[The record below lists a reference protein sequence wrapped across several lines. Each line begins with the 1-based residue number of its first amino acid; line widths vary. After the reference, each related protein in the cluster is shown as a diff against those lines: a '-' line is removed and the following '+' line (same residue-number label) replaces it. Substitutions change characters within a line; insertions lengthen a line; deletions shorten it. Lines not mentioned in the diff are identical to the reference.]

1 MATATGTLKNV
12 TQSEHPAEVDSQ
24 DSQKESTEPYT
35 QQPNTQQPSPQQPSP
50 QAAAAAAG
58 CVVLPRTQVLHE
70 EMVRFVA
77 TGNRARIEFL
87 QRLAEFV
94 RDRHY
99 LELGLPSALAY
110 LQCVLKVPR
119 STAYESLSLCRELEK
134 LPLLVEAFGH
144 GKFSYRVL
152 RELLLVAIPETEEE
166 WLALATD
173 LQRTGDDVIAEAKDA
188 RRNGRRRPRQES
200 HGLPNLP
207 TRVTLEM
214 TREQWELVHTALAR
228 FGECC
233 ALPRAEVAEE
243 DAEGC
248 SDASDVSGE
257 NPAEAI
263 ARNRAHSD
271 PLPRLSLEEGL
282 IGLSQWIIDRGD
294 HLSAG
299 PSELSPTQRDPASAT
314 PARSATK
321 IVYHHCPSCR
331 KSAVEA
337 LEGSVEVDPDSVVR
351 RADSAEVV
359 TISPEEELALEA
371 LPDGEL
377 DVPNSSRLASRVK
390 SRDGDRCRNPACR
403 RRGVELHAH
412 HFRFRAAGGRTCLAN
427 EVSVCG
433 TCHALIHAGL
443 LVVEGTPGE
452 KLRWIPRVGS
462 MEWRSVF
469 FAMPGDGAG
478 WGAGADVT
486 DATSEATDRDE
497 AQRFRRADSEE
508 VRGAGDGARSPV
520 RHRGLADRFRRADSE
535 LPSSEYAAPVDPV
548 GAVTLAMT
556 SEITLAMRRRSEFDT
571 ARAVVESIVGD
582 SVWARAL
589 TERAIREL
597 ETSGGPLEAGKIA
610 GLALRSRKEWG
621 RELER

>member
-1 MATATGTLKNV
+1 M
-12 TQSEHPAEVDSQ
+12 
-24 DSQKESTEPYT
+24 
-35 QQPNTQQPSPQQPSP
+35 
-50 QAAAAAAG
+50 
-58 CVVLPRTQVLHE
+58 LPRTQVLHE
-70 EMVRFVA
+70 EMVGFVA

-99 LELGLPSALAY
+99 LELGLPSPLAY

-134 LPLLVEAFGH
+134 RPLLVEAYGR

-152 RELLLVAIPETEEE
+152 RELLLVAVAETEEE

-173 LQRTGDDVIAEAKDA
+173 LERTGDEVIAEAKDA
-188 RRNGRRRPRQES
+188 RRNGRRRPRRET
-200 HGLPNLP
+200 HGLPNLT

-214 TREQWELVHTALAR
+214 TREQWGLVHTALAR
-228 FGECC
+228 FGENC
-233 ALPRAEVAEE
+233 ALHGEEVVEA

-248 SDASDVSGE
+248 GGASEVSGE
-257 NPAEAI
+257 KLG
-263 ARNRAHSD
+263 ARVAQDKTQADTHSS
-271 PLPRLSLEEGL
+271 PPPRLSLEEGL

-294 HLSAG
+294 QFSAG
-299 PSELSPTQRDPASAT
+299 PSEISPSHVSPSQGGPASAT

-359 TISPEEELALEA
+359 MISPEEELALEA

-412 HFRFRAAGGRTCLAN
+412 HFRFRAAGERTCLAN

-433 TCHALIHAGL
+433 TCRALIHAGL
-443 LVVEGTPGE
+443 LVVEGTPGK
-452 KLRWIPRVGS
+452 KLR
-462 MEWRSVF
+462 
-469 FAMPGDGAG
+469 
-478 WGAGADVT
+478 
-486 DATSEATDRDE
+486 
-497 AQRFRRADSEE
+497 
-508 VRGAGDGARSPV
+508 
-520 RHRGLADRFRRADSE
+520 
-535 LPSSEYAAPVDPV
+535 
-548 GAVTLAMT
+548 
-556 SEITLAMRRRSEFDT
+556 
-571 ARAVVESIVGD
+571 
-582 SVWARAL
+582 
-589 TERAIREL
+589 
-597 ETSGGPLEAGKIA
+597 
-610 GLALRSRKEWG
+610 
-621 RELER
+621 